1 MGATRYLIT
10 RQGGLEDVI
19 PLITRQGGLEDVIP
33 LITRQGGLEDVI
45 PSIVQQ
51 SALEDVIWLKC
62 FKTCRHRH
70 QSEEVGH
77 DIILQQNSAV
87 WPHFEVLKET

>member
-1 MGATRYLIT
+1 MSATWYLIT
-10 RQGGLEDVI
+10 RQGALEDVI
-19 PLITRQGGLEDVIP
+19 PLIARQG
-33 LITRQGGLEDVI
+33 
-45 PSIVQQ
+45 
-51 SALEDVIWLKC
+51 ALEDVIWLKC

-70 QSEEVGH
+70 QSEEAGH